1 MVHSS
6 QQHWSSYRRF
16 ITLPQYGNCANQLQA
31 FIESNSV
38 ETLANLESFS
48 RSAELGSFSAAA
60 RRLSVTPAAVSR
72 NVATLE
78 KNLGL
83 RLFQRSTRKLTLTD
97 EGEHFLE
104 AIGAHLKGLQDA
116 LSAAGGPDKE
126 PTGAL
131 KISLSPTF
139 GIDHILPMMPAFV
152 ENYPL
157 IHPEWQ
163 FENRPV
169 DLIAE
174 GFDAAIGGG
183 FELTAGLIAL
193 PLAPLHVI
201 AVASPGYMAGY
212 ALPTD
217 PSGLAGLDAIV
228 MRAPRTGRIRHWTMR
243 NAAGAEMAAEPRE
256 RIVVNDP
263 TAMVRAA
270 LLGLGVALTAVPDAL
285 RYLEDG
291 TLIRL
296 APLWYADAGSISLY
310 YASRKL
316 LPAKTRAFID
326 FVAKN
331 ARKDRMAERFAGNSV

>member
-1 MVHSS
+1 
-6 QQHWSSYRRF
+6 
-16 ITLPQYGNCANQLQA
+16 
-31 FIESNSV
+31 V
-38 ETLANLESFS
+38 ETLANLESFG

-83 RLFQRSTRKLTLTD
+83 RLFQRSTRRLTLTE
-97 EGEHFLE
+97 EGEHFLL
-104 AIGAHLKGLQDA
+104 AIRGHLEGLQTA
-116 LSAAGGPDKE
+116 LAAASGSDRQPA
-126 PTGAL
+126 GAL
-131 KISLSPTF
+131 KVSLSPTF
-139 GIDHILPMMPAFV
+139 GVDHILPMLPAFV
-152 ENYPL
+152 ERYPL
-157 IHPEWQ
+157 IRPEWQ

-183 FELTAGLIAL
+183 FELSAGLIAL

-201 AVASPGYMAGY
+201 AVASPAYMAGHS
-212 ALPTD
+212 LPSD
-217 PSGLAGLDAIV
+217 PSGLSGLDAIV
-228 MRAPRTGRIRHWTMR
+228 MRAPRTGRIRQWTMH
-243 NAAGAEMAAEPRE
+243 NAAGAEMAAELRE

-263 TAMVRAA
+263 TAMVHAA

-285 RYLEDG
+285 KYLEDG

-296 APLWYADAGSISLY
+296 APPWYADAGSISLY
-310 YASRKL
+310 YAGRKL

-331 ARKDRMAERFAGNSV
+331 ARKDRMAERFAGSSI